1 MNVLDL
7 TKYYFNTY
15 KLYFILGIAAVIAS
29 FMFYQYLYIVHLKST
44 IITLDANLTVCNK
57 KLELQNAAILNNKPE
72 TNATVITSAVATNH
86 IIYRDKIKLV
96 EKWRDSN
103 SSTFSSTND
112 DNATDNNQTHILT
125 TTEWKECQD
134 AKEAIQYL
142 NNFSF

>member
-15 KLYFILGIAAVIAS
+15 KLYFILGIAAVIAA
-29 FMFYQYLYIVHLKST
+29 FMLYQYLYIVHLKST
-44 IITLDANLTVCNK
+44 ITTLDANVTVCSE
-57 KLELQNAAILNNKPE
+57 KLKLQNAAIVNNKPE
-72 TNATVITSAVATNH
+72 TNATVVASAVATNH

-96 EKWRDSN
+96 EMWRDSN
-103 SSTFSSTND
+103 SSVSS
-112 DNATDNNQTHILT
+112 AVGGAGADNNQTHKLT
-125 TTEWKECQD
+125 ITEWKECQD

>member
-1 MNVLDL
+1 MNILDL
-7 TKYYFNTY
+7 TKYYFSTY

-96 EKWRDSN
+96 EEWRDSN
-103 SSTFSSTND
+103 SSVDND
-112 DNATDNNQTHILT
+112 DNVDNNQTHNLT
-125 TTEWKECQD
+125 ITEWKECQD